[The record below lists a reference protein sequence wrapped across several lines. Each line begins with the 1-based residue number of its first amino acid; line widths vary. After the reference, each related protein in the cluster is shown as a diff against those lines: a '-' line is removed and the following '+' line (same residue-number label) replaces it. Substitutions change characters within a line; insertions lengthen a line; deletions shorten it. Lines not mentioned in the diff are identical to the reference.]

1 MDLSSQLIN
10 WTEAV
15 PKVELHLHLEGAIPL
30 PTLFELIRKYS
41 GNDQVRD
48 LQSLQKRFVYIDF
61 PHFINTWLW
70 KAEYHREY
78 EDFTLIAE
86 SVARDLKR
94 QNILYAETFFSPSDY
109 ARHGLTPAGL
119 TEAIYIGLQ
128 RVQGVD
134 VKLIPDLVRI
144 NPPAKSME
152 ILEEVA
158 EMKSYGVIGV
168 GLGGPE
174 HEYPPEPFAAVFSRA
189 RKLGLHTTAHA
200 GEAAGASS
208 IWGALNALQVERIGH
223 AARAI
228 DDPALISYLKEKQV
242 PLEMCPLS
250 NIRTGVVQDYDMHPV
265 KQFFDEGLL
274 VTVNTDDP
282 QMFNNS
288 LAEEYRM
295 LITHHSF
302 SVQDVQQVI
311 MNAARSAWL
320 DENEKISLLAKLTN
334 HSDWQVNN

>member
-1 MDLSSQLIN
+1 M
-10 WTEAV
+10 
-15 PKVELHLHLEGAIPL
+15 
-30 PTLFELIRKYS
+30 
-41 GNDQVRD
+41 
-48 LQSLQKRFVYIDF
+48 
-61 PHFINTWLW
+61 
-70 KAEYHREY
+70 
-78 EDFTLIAE
+78 
-86 SVARDLKR
+86 
-94 QNILYAETFFSPSDY
+94 
-109 ARHGLTPAGL
+109 
-119 TEAIYIGLQ
+119 
-128 RVQGVD
+128 
-134 VKLIPDLVRI
+134 
-144 NPPAKSME
+144 
-152 ILEEVA
+152 
-158 EMKSYGVIGV
+158 
-168 GLGGPE
+168 
-174 HEYPPEPFAAVFSRA
+174 
-189 RKLGLHTTAHA
+189 GLHTTAHA

-228 DDPALISYLKEKQV
+228 DDQALISYLKEKQV

-250 NIRTGVVQDYDMHPV
+250 NIRTSVVQDYDMHPV

-320 DENEKISLLAKLTN
+320 DENEKTSLLAKLTN
-334 HSDWQVNN
+334 HPDWQVNN